1 MHSSGE
7 GLEVSDLSLAEDG
20 GERQAAYRTLFR
32 SELDAK
38 AANDIRQA
46 LQLGMPPS
54 GERFA
59 ETICARLGIRH
70 NTRQRGRPNRPADEA
85 KPQTTLSQQA
95 LGF

>member
-7 GLEVSDLSLAEDG
+7 GFEACDLSLAEDG

-38 AANDIRQA
+38 AADDIRQA
-46 LQLGMPPS
+46 LQLGMPLG

-59 ETICARLGIRH
+59 ETISARRGIRH
-70 NTRQRGRPNRPADEA
+70 NTGQGGRPNRPADEE
-85 KPQTTLSQQA
+85 KPQATLSQQDF
-95 LGF
+95 GF